1 MLVVVV
7 VGKVVSLWIKRRA
20 LQYAFRE
27 FPGPKPEF
35 LRGNTREVRG
45 RFLTSQHPLLSN
57 RSLLTVML
65 QLILSNLT
73 YSAVCMLYECPS
85 Y

>member
-57 RSLLTVML
+57 GKLLHLDKSTVTF
-65 QLILSNLT
+65 LINSNA
-73 YSAVCMLYECPS
+73 SVDS
-85 Y
+85 Q